1 MIDKSSSALSDLSDI
16 PEPVEFFDDNKVL
29 KRVGGQWSLEDEST
43 GVNQGE
49 AVPLSSIADGAI
61 ADRLI
66 RHFNKSSGGS
76 ELGTTLEDEL
86 SGLLENTGGVVGEY

>member
-29 KRVGGQWSLEDEST
+29 KRIGGQWSKLEDEST
-43 GVNQGE
+43 GVNQE

-61 ADRLI
+61 ADRHLSDI
-66 RHFNKSSGGS
+66 SINQVAVI
-76 ELGTTLEDEL
+76 ELGTALEMN
-86 SGLLENTGGVVGEY
+86 SGIMKILAAW